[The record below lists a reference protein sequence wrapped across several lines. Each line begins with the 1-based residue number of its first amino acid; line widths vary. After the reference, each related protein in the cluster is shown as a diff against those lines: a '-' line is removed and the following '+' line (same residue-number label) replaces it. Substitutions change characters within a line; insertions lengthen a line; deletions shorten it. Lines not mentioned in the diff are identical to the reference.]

1 MADLFVSYA
10 RADRARVAPLVAA
23 LEAEG
28 WSVWWDPEMSPGQE
42 FDRLIAEELD
52 KAKAVI
58 VVWTPASV
66 ASRWVRGEARVAA
79 DRGVLAPVR
88 FEGAQLPIDL
98 RAIHTTELDGW
109 NEDAQG
115 PAFRELARALRPLL
129 GEAGPTRDATAVRKL
144 AICVLPFANISG
156 DPEQEYFSD
165 GISEDIITDL
175 NKVSALSVV
184 ARNNAFTFKG
194 KSVEVQQLAR
204 HFNVS
209 HVLEG
214 SVRKAGNRVR
224 ITAQLIDGR
233 AGDQLW
239 AERWDR
245 DLTDIF
251 ALQDEISQAIVAALK
266 LKLLPEE
273 KKAIE
278 RRGTSNPEAYNLY
291 LMARRYYLGQSA
303 KRTDLVI
310 RLCQRALD
318 LDPDYARAWALLAV
332 VQAGKAG
339 RSAEA
344 SDAGLT
350 AAERALALD
359 PELAEAHGAK
369 GLLLTRQARYDE
381 AQEEIEIALRLDPE
395 SNDVNRNAGLWAIA
409 TKRYADAI
417 RYWGVAIA
425 ADEADYASPF
435 MAMQCYEALGDA
447 AGAKTSAKEAV
458 ARLEKA
464 LAAEPDNGALL
475 AFGAGALAILGEID
489 RAKAW
494 ADHALLLD
502 PDDPTLRY
510 NLACAMVRAGDTA
523 YALERLGES
532 LESRANF
539 LWAQADNDLDPLR
552 EDPRFKAIMAAAEA
566 RFETSATEKKSA
578 AQAG

>member
-1 MADLFVSYA
+1 M
-10 RADRARVAPLVAA
+10 
-23 LEAEG
+23 
-28 WSVWWDPEMSPGQE
+28 
-42 FDRLIAEELD
+42 
-52 KAKAVI
+52 
-58 VVWTPASV
+58 
-66 ASRWVRGEARVAA
+66 
-79 DRGVLAPVR
+79 
-88 FEGAQLPIDL
+88 
-98 RAIHTTELDGW
+98 
-109 NEDAQG
+109 
-115 PAFRELARALRPLL
+115 
-129 GEAGPTRDATAVRKL
+129 
-144 AICVLPFANISG
+144 
-156 DPEQEYFSD
+156 
-165 GISEDIITDL
+165 
-175 NKVSALSVV
+175 
-184 ARNNAFTFKG
+184 
-194 KSVEVQQLAR
+194 
-204 HFNVS
+204 
-209 HVLEG
+209 
-214 SVRKAGNRVR
+214 
-224 ITAQLIDGR
+224 
-233 AGDQLW
+233 
-239 AERWDR
+239 
-245 DLTDIF
+245 
-251 ALQDEISQAIVAALK
+251 
-266 LKLLPEE
+266 
-273 KKAIE
+273 
-278 RRGTSNPEAYNLY
+278 
-291 LMARRYYLGQSA
+291 
-303 KRTDLVI
+303 
-310 RLCQRALD
+310 D

-435 MAMQCYEALGDA
+435 MAMQCYEALGDS

-464 LAAEPDNGALL
+464 LAVEPDNGALL

-523 YALERLGES
+523 YALDRLEES
-532 LESRANF
+532 LASRANF

-552 EDPRFKAIMAAAEA
+552 EDASFRAIMAAAKA
-566 RFETSATEKKSA
+566 RFEPSATEKKSA
-578 AQAG
+578 AQTR

>member
-23 LEAEG
+23 LEAES

-58 VVWTPASV
+58 VVWTPTSV

-109 NEDAQG
+109 NEDAHG

-129 GEAGPTRDATAVRKL
+129 GEAGSTREATAVRKL
-144 AICVLPFANISG
+144 SICVLPFANISG

-194 KSVEVQQLAR
+194 KTIEVQQLAR

-273 KKAIE
+273 KQAIE

-303 KRTDLVI
+303 RRTDLVI
-310 RLCQRALD
+310 RLCQRAVD
-318 LDPDYARAWALLAV
+318 LDPDYARVWALLAV
-332 VQAGKAG
+332 VQASKAG

-344 SDAGLT
+344 SDAALT

-409 TKRYADAI
+409 TRRFEDAI
-417 RYWGVAIA
+417 RYWGVASA

-435 MAMQCYEALGDA
+435 MAMQCYEALGDK
-447 AGAKTSAKEAV
+447 AGALTAAREAV

-464 LAAEPDNGALL
+464 LAVEPDNGALL

-494 ADHALLLD
+494 AEHALLLD

-510 NLACAMVRAGDTA
+510 NLACAMVRARDTA
-523 YALERLGES
+523 YALERLEES
-532 LESRANF
+532 LASRANF
-539 LWAQADNDLDPLR
+539 LWAVADNDLDPLR
-552 EDPRFKAIMAAAEA
+552 EHPRFKTIMAAAGA
-566 RFETSATEKKSA
+566 RFETPDTEEKSA
-578 AQAG
+578 AEAG